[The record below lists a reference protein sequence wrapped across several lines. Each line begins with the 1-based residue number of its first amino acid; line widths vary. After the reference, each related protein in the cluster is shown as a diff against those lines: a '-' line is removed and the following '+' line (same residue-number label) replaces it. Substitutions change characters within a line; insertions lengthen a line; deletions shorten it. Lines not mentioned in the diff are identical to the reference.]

1 MNTIKN
7 NWQID
12 QKKMIIFGA
21 GKIGR
26 SFIGQLFGCAGYKVI
41 FVDVDH
47 KMVDLLNEKRTY
59 RVVIKGDQESEILVP
74 NVEAISALDTSK
86 VAEAIAS
93 AGILSVSVGKNA
105 LAKVAP
111 LIASGLQI
119 RYKQYPDSPI
129 DIILA
134 ENMLDASGFLK
145 EKLSENLP
153 SSYPIDELVGLVETS
168 IGKMV
173 PIMPLAELQKDPL
186 VVFAE
191 SYNTLIVDQKGFKAP
206 IPGVHGLAPK
216 KNIKAWVDRKAFI
229 HNMGHATAAYYG
241 YYKHPEATY
250 MYEILDDPDVF
261 DFTRATMMQSAAIL
275 HVAFSDDFTMND
287 LTDHIDDLLK
297 RFRNKALQD
306 TIFRVGQDLHRK
318 LSANDRFMGAIRLA
332 IQYGKPYELILEA
345 MAYGLNFR
353 AKDEQGNSLLSD
365 IEFLDSLDRNFEST
379 LIELTHYDRSVDSNI
394 ISELSKIF
402 KRNKYSKRLL

>member
-41 FVDVDH
+41 FVDVDQ

-74 NVEAISALDTSK
+74 NVEAISALDTLQ

-111 LIASGLQI
+111 VIASGLQI

-191 SYNTLIVDQKGFKAP
+191 SYNTLIVDQKGFKSP
-206 IPGVHGLAPK
+206 IPGIQGLAPK

-261 DFTRATMMQSAAIL
+261 DFTRATMMQSATIL
-275 HVAFSDDFTMND
+275 QVAFSDDFTMND

-318 LSANDRFMGAIRLA
+318 LSANDRFMGAIHLA
-332 IQYGKPYELILEA
+332 RKVGMPHDKIIKAMSYGFC
-345 MAYGLNFR
+345 FR
-353 AKDEQGNSLLSD
+353 AKNEEGNCYLPDVDLTESLTKDFKSILTEQLGFNALNDLPT
-365 IEFLDSLDRNFEST
+365 IKQLGKQYA
-379 LIELTHYDRSVDSNI
+379 ELEYCHTI
-394 ISELSKIF
+394 
-402 KRNKYSKRLL
+402 